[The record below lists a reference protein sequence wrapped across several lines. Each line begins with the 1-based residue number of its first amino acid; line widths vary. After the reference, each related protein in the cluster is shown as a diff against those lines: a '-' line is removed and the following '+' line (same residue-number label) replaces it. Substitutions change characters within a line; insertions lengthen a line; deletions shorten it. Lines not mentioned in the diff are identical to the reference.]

1 MSDSDLRVHSALTLA
16 SVPRTIP
23 VVTHPDST
31 AIDLRSDTVTKP
43 TAAMREAMVNAEVGD
58 DVFGE
63 DPTVRALELKV
74 AELLGK
80 EDALFVPSGTQAN
93 QISLML
99 HCQPGDAIFAP
110 QNAHCGLYESGA
122 LGAFVGAQI
131 HAMATPLP
139 GPDDLKPLLFPDVY
153 YYPRPR
159 LVTLENTHNH
169 AGGLVFPQER
179 AEALSAFAREKGLGV
194 HLDGARLW
202 NAHVASGVP
211 LAQLASVAD
220 TVSICFSKGLGAPVG
235 SALAFPKERRADA
248 MRFRRRMG
256 GALRQAGILAAAA
269 LHAIEHHLGDLGQ
282 DHWRAKQLAAALEP
296 LGADPERTETNIVV
310 FPHEDAAAFVARAA
324 EVGVKLSAMGP
335 RVVRLTT
342 HRDLTDSSIEV
353 AIERLRGLA

>member
-1 MSDSDLRVHSALTLA
+1 MTRSGSA
-16 SVPRTIP
+16 
-23 VVTHPDST
+23 

-43 TAAMREAMVNAEVGD
+43 TQAMREAMVAAEVGD

-63 DPTVRALELKV
+63 DPTVRALEEKV
-74 AELLGK
+74 AALLGK

-93 QISLML
+93 QIALML
-99 HCQPGDAIFAP
+99 HCRSGDAIFAP
-110 QNAHCGLYESGA
+110 EHAHFGLYESGA
-122 LGAFVGAQI
+122 AGAFVGAQI
-131 HAMATPLP
+131 HSLPTPLP
-139 GPDDLKPLLFPDVY
+139 GPDDLAPLLFPDVY

-179 AEALSAFAREKGLGV
+179 AEALAGFAREKGLRL

-202 NAHVASGVP
+202 NAHVASKVP
-211 LAQLASVAD
+211 LPQLASVAD
-220 TVSICFSKGLGAPVG
+220 TVSVCFSKGLGAPVG
-235 SALAFPKERRADA
+235 SALAFPAAWRADA
-248 MRFRRRMG
+248 MRLRRRMG

-282 DHWRAKQLAAALEP
+282 DHWRAKKLAAALES

-310 FPHEDAAAFVARAA
+310 FPHEDAADFVARAA
-324 EVGVKLSAMGP
+324 EAGVKLSAMGP

-342 HRDLTDSSIEV
+342 HRDLTDDAIEL